1 MKDWKYAELNQATI
15 RLILAACVIAYVGV
29 VGLLPTRVLE
39 HYQLIIGYY
48 TGVLVFSLILR
59 QHIVC
64 YPGVYLTRRLL
75 AMVHDY
81 VGISVGLVLGG
92 EATLPLFS
100 LMVWVTLGYGMRF
113 GSRYLAA
120 AAVMALLSILITWQ
134 LTPYWQAEPYMVVML
149 IMIIILVPAYA
160 NTLLI
165 RLRQVSEQAT
175 VASQE
180 KERFLAQASHD
191 LRQPI
196 HSIGMFTACLRT
208 SPLGEYERQLV
219 DNIDR
224 SLQNVSQLF
233 RSILDIYTLDSGK
246 VAVKSDVVNI
256 GDLLRDLAQQN
267 ATAARWAGV
276 ELRVR
281 PCQRWVKTDGT
292 LLSTMVQNIIS
303 NSLKYAPE
311 QPVLIGVR
319 RSRSGLSIYVHDQ
332 GRGISAEHLPKVFDE
347 FYRVRHT
354 REKDIEGVGL
364 GLSIVRRLSQI
375 LGVRVSLVSR
385 LDRGTSV
392 AIHGIQEVPPPAQQ
406 PAKPALGESLL
417 RGLRVCLVED
427 DDNVLAATATLLGR
441 WGCEVQTAR
450 SSLGLITDCD
460 ILIADYDLGTAANG
474 VDCIDQ
480 IRTAR
485 GRDIPAMI
493 ITGRDVGFV
502 AEELHKRNVLL
513 LAKPLR
519 PSELRLSLLS
529 MREKATVCT
538 MGSANT

>member
-1 MKDWKYAELNQATI
+1 MKDWKLAELNQATI
-15 RLILAACVIAYVGV
+15 RLILAGCVIAYVVV
-29 VGLLPTRVLE
+29 VGLVPGLVLE
-39 HYQLIIGYY
+39 HYRLIIGYY

-59 QHIVC
+59 MHIVS

-81 VGISVGLVLGG
+81 IGISVGLVLGG

-113 GSRYLAA
+113 GSRYLAT
-120 AAVMALLSILITWQ
+120 AAVMALLSILITYQ
-134 LTPYWQAEPYMVVML
+134 LTPYWQAQPYMVVML
-149 IMIIILVPAYA
+149 ILVIILVPAYA

-175 VASQE
+175 VANQE

-246 VAVKSDVVNI
+246 VSVRSDVVNI
-256 GDLLRDLAQQN
+256 DDLLRDLARQN
-267 ATAARWAGV
+267 AAAARWAGV

-281 PCQRWVKTDGT
+281 ACPRWVRIDAT

-303 NSLKYAPE
+303 NALKYAPE
-311 QPVLIGVR
+311 HPVLIGVR
-319 RSRSGLSIYVHDQ
+319 RTRSGLSIHVHDQ
-332 GRGISAEHLPKVFDE
+332 GRGISDEHLPKIFDE

-375 LGVRVSLVSR
+375 LGLRVSLVSR

-392 AIHGIQEVPPPAQQ
+392 AIHGLQEVPAPAQQ
-406 PAKPALGESLL
+406 PSKKVFGESLL

-427 DDNVLAATATLLGR
+427 DENVLNASATLLGR

-450 SSLGLITDCD
+450 SAQGLITECD
-460 ILIADYDLGTAANG
+460 ILIADYDLGTTANR

-480 IRTAR
+480 VRAAR

-502 AEELHKRNVLL
+502 AEELHKRNVVL

-519 PSELRLSLLS
+519 PSELRLGLLS
-529 MREKATVCT
+529 MRETLMDAH
-538 MGSANT
+538 S

>member
-1 MKDWKYAELNQATI
+1 MKDWKQAERNQATI
-15 RLILAACVIAYVGV
+15 RLILAGCVIAYMVV
-29 VGLLPTRVLE
+29 VGFLPDLVIE
-39 HYQLIIGYY
+39 NYQLIIGYY

-59 QHIVC
+59 QHIVS
-64 YPGVYLTRRLL
+64 YPGIYVTRRLL

-113 GSRYLAA
+113 GSRYLAT
-120 AAVMALLSILITWQ
+120 AAVMALLSILITYQ
-134 LTPYWQAEPYMVVML
+134 LTPYWQAQPYMVVML
-149 IMIIILVPAYA
+149 TLIIILVPAYA
-160 NTLLI
+160 NTILI

-175 VASQE
+175 IASQE
-180 KERFLAQASHD
+180 KDRFLAQASHD

-208 SPLGEYERQLV
+208 SPLGDYERQLV

-246 VAVKSDVVNI
+246 VSVKSDVVNI
-256 GDLLRDLAQQN
+256 GDLLRDIARKN
-267 ATAARWAGV
+267 AAAARWAGV
-276 ELRVR
+276 EIRVR
-281 PCQRWVKTDGT
+281 PCQRWIKIDAT
-292 LLSTMVQNIIS
+292 LLSTMIQNIIS
-303 NSLKYAPE
+303 NALKYAPE
-311 QPVLIGVR
+311 HPILIGVR
-319 RSRSGLSIYVHDQ
+319 RTRSGLSIHVHDQ

-354 REKDIEGVGL
+354 RDKDIERVGL

-375 LGVRVSLVSR
+375 LDVHVSLVSR
-385 LDRGTSV
+385 MNHGTTV
-392 AIHGIQEVPPPAQQ
+392 AIHGLQEVPPPARQ
-406 PAKPALGESLL
+406 PVKKILGDNLL
-417 RGLRVCLVED
+417 RGLKVCLVED
-427 DDNVLAATATLLGR
+427 DDNVLTATATLLER

-450 SSLGLITDCD
+450 SAQGLTSECD
-460 ILIADYDLGTAANG
+460 ILIADYDLRNAANG

-480 IRTAR
+480 IRAAR

-502 AEELHKRNVLL
+502 AEQLHRRNVLL

-529 MREKATVCT
+529 MRVKATDD
-538 MGSANT
+538 SE